1 MRWLVLALLVGCTPS
16 PEQEVDDV
24 CNAFCDCSA
33 STPTTIAQCVAQCV
47 PLVPTVTDT
56 CAACVD
62 SYEATCTG
70 LINTCYT
77 RCFSVTTPDTKATKG
92 TR

>member
-33 STPTTIAQCVAQCV
+33 STPTTIAQCVSQCT
-47 PLVPTVTDT
+47 PLLTTVTTQCSD
-56 CAACVD
+56 CVD
-62 SYEATCTG
+62 THEATCTG
-70 LINTCYT
+70 LINTCYSQ
-77 RCFSVTTPDTKATKG
+77 CFTVATPDTKG